1 MNCARRAVAA
11 TFAAYLDGA
20 DGRLFSDKCNDAKP
34 EEIRLQWDNIRSR
47 TEEMCTTYYST
58 EHEYALE
65 KDWEMEKGARAAAAK
80 RATAKGGG
88 GCRRQGQ

>member
-1 MNCARRAVAA
+1 MAA

-47 TEEMCTTYYST
+47 TEEMCTTYYAT

-65 KDWEMEKGARAAAAK
+65 KDWAMEQGARAAAAT